1 MKKYTFR
8 LEPVLKL
15 RKLKEEN
22 CRMELGQLLT
32 ELNRIEDQLA
42 HDRNNVNT
50 YYEIQ
55 EGSLKKGMTAGQ
67 LQAFPMLV
75 AGKNRNIELLEIQKK
90 KQQDRVEA
98 KKQELAQVKG
108 DLKVMDNLKQKGFD
122 EWRKAT
128 NKEIDQKV
136 EEQTQ
141 NWLQA
146 KEKKGGLG

>member
-22 CRMELGQLLT
+22 CRTELGQMLL
-32 ELNRIEDQLA
+32 ELNRIDDQLK
-42 HDRNNVNT
+42 HDKEEIGNF
-50 YYEIQ
+50 YEIQ
-55 EGSLKKGMTAGQ
+55 EGSLKQGMTGAQ

-75 AGKNRNIELLEIQKK
+75 SAKSRNIELLEEEREKHLQK
-90 KQQDRVEA
+90 VEA
-98 KKQELAQVKG
+98 KKRELAELRG
-108 DLKVMDNLKQKGFD
+108 DLKVIENMKQKDFD
-122 EWRKAT
+122 GYRKAI

-141 NWLQA
+141 NWLQY
-146 KEKKGGLG
+146 KDKKA